1 MNSMRKIICFVFAVV
16 LILTCS
22 AAFSQSFIMV
32 MKALDGTTK
41 LNGESIVAG
50 HANEI
55 DLYSYSQGVSNCG
68 TINCVTSISDFSFM
82 TKFTGAT
89 IAFKRLSLTGTKLPS
104 VDVTFIRPGATA
116 FIFYKIHM
124 ENVFVTSVQESG
136 SAGGDNTPTVA
147 VSLTAARIAWQ
158 YTIQK
163 SDGTVGAKTTFGWD
177 VATNQPWTF
186 VF

>member
-1 MNSMRKIICFVFAVV
+1 MRKIICFVFAVV

-22 AAFSQSFIMV
+22 TAFSQSFIMV

-41 LNGESIVAG
+41 LNGESTVAG
-50 HANEI
+50 HGGEI

-68 TINCVTSISDFSFM
+68 NINCVTSISDFSFM

-104 VDVTFIRPGATA
+104 VDITFIRPSATA
-116 FIFYKIHM
+116 FVFLKIHM
-124 ENVFVTSVQESG
+124 EDVFVTSVQESG

-147 VSLTAARIAWQ
+147 VSLNSVRIAWQ
-158 YTIQK
+158 YTLQK
-163 SDGTVGAKTTFGWD
+163 SDGTVGTKTTYGWD
-177 VATNQPWTF
+177 VSQNKPWTF
-186 VF
+186 AF